1 MATPTSLLIEKY
13 HFQITRI
20 KRYVEDTYEP
30 NISHYRREH
39 APKRRYVDSSLTIH
53 DMHQDFLAQA
63 DNDCKHISYS
73 SFRRVLKD
81 MNISFTKLG
90 NEQCETCL
98 AQKEH
103 SVHCRAE
110 TEDCEDCS
118 SYNKHFERA
127 TVARTEYKNDAAE
140 SVKRPSKASFF
151 SCDLQKVKM
160 LPEIPGVKTAVFT
173 QRIAAYNES
182 FSRLGES
189 SGRKSVAVIWHQGLM
204 GRNDEDVASAF
215 VRIISQPD
223 MQEYPELVLWLDNC
237 SVQNKNWTLY
247 TTMVGFL
254 SQLRDDT
261 ALKTITFKYFEA
273 GHTFMSADS
282 FHALA
287 EKSFKKAVNLYDFND
302 YECALR
308 TAGITVP
315 MKPDDFKDLKSGLS
329 QSAASRSSRPLLADV
344 YVVQF
349 RNDSQSMFFKKGH
362 NEKEFQEAD
371 FLMKKIKR
379 TMNEGVFF
387 SSTRVKTAENSATS
401 RKKDIIERMGPLMPS
416 DRLDFWKNL

>member
-1 MATPTSLLIEKY
+1 
-13 HFQITRI
+13 
-20 KRYVEDTYEP
+20 
-30 NISHYRREH
+30 
-39 APKRRYVDSSLTIH
+39 
-53 DMHQDFLAQA
+53 MHQDFLAKA
-63 DNDCKHISYS
+63 ENDSKHISYS
-73 SFRRVLKD
+73 SFRRILKD

-90 NEQCETCL
+90 NEQCEACL
-98 AQKEH
+98 AHKEH
-103 SVHCRAE
+103 SVHCSE

-118 SYNKHFERA
+118 SYQKHIENATTARA
-127 TVARTEYKNDAAE
+127 EYKNDAAE
-140 SVKRPSKASFF
+140 SVRRPSRTSFF

-182 FSRLGES
+182 FSPLGKS

-215 VRIISQPD
+215 VRILSQPD
-223 MQEYPELVLWLDNC
+223 MQELPELVLWLDNC
-237 SVQNKNWTLY
+237 SAQNKNWTLY
-247 TTMVGFL
+247 TAMVGFL
-254 SQLRDDT
+254 SQLKDDI

-308 TAGITVP
+308 TVGITVP

-329 QSAASRSSRPLLADV
+329 QSAASKSSRPLLADV

-349 RNDSQSMFFKKGH
+349 RSDSRSMFFKKGH
-362 NEKEFQEAD
+362 NETDFKEAD
-371 FLMKKIKR
+371 FLMKKCKE
-379 TMNEGVFF
+379 TMNDGLFLA
-387 SSTRVKTAENSATS
+387 SSKVKQATNSARS
-401 RKKDIIERMGPLMPS
+401 RKDDIIEKMGPLMPS
-416 DRLDFWKNL
+416 DRLDFWRNL